1 MIWLEG
7 GKNEFDTAGIERFKC
22 DFPMSFFAY
31 LQSLF
36 NFEEAFLFQVRP
48 NASVFC
54 VQRRTMPA
62 I

>member
-1 MIWLEG
+1 MGRE
-7 GKNEFDTAGIERFKC
+7 NEFDTAGIERFKY

-31 LQSLF
+31 LQSLL
-36 NFEEAFLFQVRP
+36 NFEEVFLFQVRP

-54 VQRRTMPA
+54 VQCRAMPA